1 MTGMPPTALETVAAS
16 FSQGTPEPASLPR
29 HVYGAGG
36 TIHQTGTIDVQVD
49 EDGEVVGVWF
59 RCLLLPFTVHQVRKE
74 PSLYPPSRIAVES
87 ITYVEK
93 PVSR

>member
-1 MTGMPPTALETVAAS
+1 
-16 FSQGTPEPASLPR
+16 
-29 HVYGAGG
+29 
-36 TIHQTGTIDVQVD
+36 VQVD